1 MTHNF
6 ITCLGIWPCT
16 VCLWHLRLTYFY
28 NALPCLCA
36 PSVNTD
42 CHNVFAQDIC
52 QGTKWEHRM
61 NTKQTCSLAFI
72 VSGYQDQTDTF
83 VCLSVWL
90 YQSIMCWKFTGF
102 RQCTT
107 VCICLG
113 ELFWKFRS
121 FFFFFFLLL
130 FFFLLFFYFLFPLC
144 LFFKIFCYIFL
155 GKKKPKQDLS
165 VFDGRSFG
173 KLVSLSTGVNCGQLW
188 LRGRASI
195 LLLDNHWFDSPGVHV
210 EVSLGKILNPKLL
223 LMCWLAPCMV
233 ATIITVC
240 NTVSRFGQKCLPNV
254 TVKCKLWSTQQLS
267 FLVLFNIRYL
277 QEIHLLLLQ
286 VTFYRFISLF
296 FSCFS
301 LLFFFFFYNLGACKC
316 NADVFSSPEGNLS
329 MLANSSHETIRNMGS
344 VMFLSCV
351 PRSCFVSLSLCLSDG
366 CVQVCQSLGGAN
378 SCPASP

>member
-113 ELFWKFRS
+113 ELFWKFLS
-121 FFFFFFLLL
+121 FFFFPMVL
-130 FFFLLFFYFLFPLC
+130 
-144 LFFKIFCYIFL
+144 K
-155 GKKKPKQDLS
+155 LS
-165 VFDGRSFG
+165 VH
-173 KLVSLSTGVNCGQLW
+173 W
-188 LRGRASI
+188 LT
-195 LLLDNHWFDSPGVHV
+195 L
-210 EVSLGKILNPKLL
+210 
-223 LMCWLAPCMV
+223 
-233 ATIITVC
+233 
-240 NTVSRFGQKCLPNV
+240 
-254 TVKCKLWSTQQLS
+254 
-267 FLVLFNIRYL
+267 L
-277 QEIHLLLLQ
+277 QEFVLHYLGEKQTETRSL
-286 VTFYRFISLF
+286 RFWWKI
-296 FSCFS
+296 
-301 LLFFFFFYNLGACKC
+301 
-316 NADVFSSPEGNLS
+316 
-329 MLANSSHETIRNMGS
+329 IW
-344 VMFLSCV
+344 
-351 PRSCFVSLSLCLSDG
+351 
-366 CVQVCQSLGGAN
+366 
-378 SCPASP
+378 

>member
-130 FFFLLFFYFLFPLC
+130 FFPNGFETICALIDFASRVCVTIFRGKTNRNKISPFLME
-144 LFFKIFCYIFL
+144 
-155 GKKKPKQDLS
+155 DH
-165 VFDGRSFG
+165 
-173 KLVSLSTGVNCGQLW
+173 LVSWCHSQLVSTVGSCGSGVEPAYCYWTITG
-188 LRGRASI
+188 SI
-195 LLLDNHWFDSPGVHV
+195 PLV
-210 EVSLGKILNPKLL
+210 
-223 LMCWLAPCMV
+223 CM
-233 ATIITVC
+233 
-240 NTVSRFGQKCLPNV
+240 SKCLWARFWTPNYSW
-254 TVKCKLWSTQQLS
+254 CAGW
-267 FLVLFNIRYL
+267 
-277 QEIHLLLLQ
+277 HL
-286 VTFYRFISLF
+286 
-296 FSCFS
+296 
-301 LLFFFFFYNLGACKC
+301 AW
-316 NADVFSSPEGNLS
+316 
-329 MLANSSHETIRNMGS
+329 
-344 VMFLSCV
+344 
-351 PRSCFVSLSLCLSDG
+351 
-366 CVQVCQSLGGAN
+366 
-378 SCPASP
+378 